1 MKGLGKAMIDKLF
14 SLKAKN
20 DPIVQNSIRVKLILK
35 GIPVDSLTASS
46 VEDESVLNNIRE
58 VAKTFG
64 VIV

>member
-1 MKGLGKAMIDKLF
+1 MIDKLF

-35 GIPVDSLTASS
+35 GIPVDSLTESS
-46 VEDESVLNNIRE
+46 VDDESVINKIRE

-64 VIV
+64 EAL